1 MFKTERNIDKEKVIA
16 LISGSEEAF
25 DHLFRKYSKKIYHV
39 SRKMRLGHEDAEGVV
54 QEVFIKVWNNR
65 ERLDAKLSFN
75 AYLIAIVRSIVIRQ
89 IQRKAKLTSYQAYQL
104 PFLDEKDTATEDY
117 VIFSDMMDISSKAV
131 ESLPPRQ
138 KQVFMMKSFDHL
150 SVDEIAEKLQVSR
163 KTVKNQIFRA
173 SKSLKEKLMESEIIS
188 LIGFMCLVSSI

>member
-25 DHLFRKYSKKIYHV
+25 DHLFRKYSKKIYHI

-65 ERLDAKLSFN
+65 ERLDAELSFN

-89 IQRKAKLTSYQAYQL
+89 VQRKAKLSSYKEYVS
-104 PFLDEKDTATEDY
+104 PFLNEKDTTTEDY
-117 VIFSDMMDISSKAV
+117 VIFSDMMDLSSRAM
-131 ESLPPRQ
+131 ESLPPKQ
-138 KQVFMMKSFDHL
+138 KQVFMMKNFEHL
-150 SVDEIAEKLQVSR
+150 SIDEIAEKLHVSK

-173 SKSLKEKLMESEIIS
+173 SKSLKEKLADSKIIS
-188 LIGFMCLVSSI
+188 VMLFIVLIFSS

>member
-25 DHLFRKYSKKIYHV
+25 DHLFRKYSKKIYHI

-65 ERLDAKLSFN
+65 ERLDAELSFN

-89 IQRKAKLTSYQAYQL
+89 VQRKAKLSSYKEYVF
-104 PFLDEKDTATEDY
+104 PFLNETDTTTEDY
-117 VIFSDMMDISSKAV
+117 VIFSDMMDLSSRAM
-131 ESLPPRQ
+131 ESLPPKQ
-138 KQVFMMKSFDHL
+138 KQVFMMKNFEHL
-150 SVDEIAEKLQVSR
+150 SIDEIAEKLHVSR

-173 SKSLKEKLMESEIIS
+173 SKSLKEKLADSKIIS
-188 LIGFMCLVSSI
+188 VMIFIMLVFS